1 MSDSDNS
8 TETVGPNAEISD
20 ISVRVFGRT
29 DVGLVRDHN
38 EDNFLIADL
47 TTSNRSIKPEVRTH
61 NLGARGS
68 LFAVCDGMG
77 GAAAGEVASQI
88 GVDTIY
94 EIMQEGDPAR
104 DDHEMARRLDRS
116 ICEAGTRI
124 FTAAKINRGQRGMG
138 TTSTVATLIGDRI
151 IFGQVG
157 DSRAYMVRQGKI
169 VQVTKDQSLVQQLID
184 AKQLTEEEAKD
195 FDRSNIIL
203 QALGTT
209 EGVHVDVTSADLRR
223 GDALVMCSDGL
234 SGLVEPDDILE
245 VITTLDEPMEACRS
259 LTEMACDRGGED
271 NITVIVARFEGDG
284 LAEPS
289 PDDTLAYEKFNY
301 VKITET
307 TSRTPIP
314 KFDDDDKE
322 TADNDK
328 AAVPSE
334 EKPESKP
341 EPEPKPESESKPEP
355 ESDKEKQQDENLSPQ
370 PPLPAGKGEKGSAVP
385 LPASGRG
392 QGMGE
397 DKDTEPKKKGGAGVV
412 IGVLATLV
420 VLGGIGGYLVMESG
434 NESEIVE
441 VNPIIPAAIVTPSA
455 AVPQEAGASA
465 PVAPPVVEPRVAE
478 PRLAPVAEE
487 AISGSGPDDTAD
499 DASGTPKK
507 VKDFVSDTEDKPP
520 VPESDAKKGSN
531 AGGEA
536 SKPITDEKVPA
547 DKKKPI
553 KKKKKKKKNV
563 IDDNP
568 Y

>member
-1 MSDSDNS
+1 MSNSDNS
-8 TETVGPNAEISD
+8 AENVGPNKENGGIA
-20 ISVRVFGRT
+20 VRVFGRT

-47 TTSNRSIKPEVRTH
+47 TASNRSIKPEVRTH
-61 NLGARGS
+61 NLGSRGS

-104 DDHEMARRLDRS
+104 DDNEMARRLDRS

-124 FTAAKINRGQRGMG
+124 FTAAKINREQRGMG
-138 TTSTVATLIGDRI
+138 TTSTGAALIGDRI

-157 DSRAYMVRQGKI
+157 DSRAYMIRQEKI

-245 VITTLDEPMEACRS
+245 VVKTLDEPMEACRR

-284 LAEPS
+284 LLLPS
-289 PDDTLAYEKFNY
+289 DDDIIEYEKFNF
-301 VKITET
+301 VKITEA

-314 KFDDDDKE
+314 KFDDDETPKEKKE
-322 TADNDK
+322 T
-328 AAVPSE
+328 PS
-334 EKPESKP
+334 
-341 EPEPKPESESKPEP
+341 PKEESESKPEP
-355 ESDKEKQQDENLSPQ
+355 EPRPEPEPEPKPEPVEKEKQDQAPDIAKVDED
-370 PPLPAGKGEKGSAVP
+370 AG
-385 LPASGRG
+385 
-392 QGMGE
+392 Q
-397 DKDTEPKKKGGAGVV
+397 KKKGGAGVL

-420 VLGGIGGYLVMESG
+420 VLGGIGGYLVIGSG
-434 NESEIVE
+434 NENDVVE
-441 VNPIIPAAIVTPSA
+441 GNPVIPANGATPPA
-455 AVPQEAGASA
+455 AVPNEAGAV
-465 PVAPPVVEPRVAE
+465 PVQEKPLVAE
-478 PRLAPVAEE
+478 PRLTPVAEE
-487 AISGSGPDDTAD
+487 AISGGGADDTEDGAD
-499 DASGTPKK
+499 NLPHTPKK
-507 VKDFVSDTEDKPP
+507 VKNPAPDP
-520 VPESDAKKGSN
+520 VDEPSPQEPKVKKGSN
-531 AGGEA
+531 TGGEP
-536 SKPITDEKVPA
+536 SKPIADKKSTA
-547 DKKKPI
+547 DKKKST
-553 KKKKKKKKNV
+553 KKKKKKKHV

>member
-8 TETVGPNAEISD
+8 TETVGPNAEIGD
-20 ISVRVFGRT
+20 IAVRVFGRT

-47 TTSNRSIKPEVRTH
+47 TASNRSIKPEVRTH
-61 NLGARGS
+61 DLGSRGS

-104 DDHEMARRLDRS
+104 DDHEMARRLDRA

-138 TTSTVATLIGDRI
+138 TTSTAAALIGARI
-151 IFGQVG
+151 VFGQVG
-157 DSRAYMVRQGKI
+157 DSRAYMIRQEKL

-209 EGVHVDVTSADLRR
+209 EGVHVDVTSVDLRR
-223 GDALVMCSDGL
+223 GDVLVMCSDGL

-245 VITTLDEPMEACRS
+245 VVKAIDEPMEACRR

-284 LAEPS
+284 LAQPS
-289 PDDTLAYEKFNY
+289 DDDTLVYEKFNY
-301 VKITET
+301 IKVTET

-314 KFDDDDKE
+314 KFDDDETPDKEKE
-322 TADNDK
+322 TAS
-328 AAVPSE
+328 SE
-334 EKPESKP
+334 EEPGSKPDPEPEPEPEAKPESKP
-341 EPEPKPESESKPEP
+341 EAEPKPEPVE
-355 ESDKEKQQDENLSPQ
+355 KEKQDQAPDIEKVDE
-370 PPLPAGKGEKGSAVP
+370 
-385 LPASGRG
+385 
-392 QGMGE
+392 
-397 DKDTEPKKKGGAGVV
+397 DTSPKKKGGAGVV

-420 VLGGIGGYLVMESG
+420 ILGGIGGYLVIGSG
-434 NESEIVE
+434 TESEIVE
-441 VNPIIPAAIVTPSA
+441 ENPIIPANIVMPPA
-455 AVPQEAGASA
+455 AVPNEAGAV
-465 PVAPPVVEPRVAE
+465 PVQEKPIVAE
-478 PRLAPVAEE
+478 PILAPVAEE
-487 AISGSGPDDTAD
+487 AISGGGVDDVDDGAD
-499 DASGTPKK
+499 DVPRPRKK
-507 VKDFVSDTEDKPP
+507 VKDSVTDPEDEPP
-520 VPESDAKKGSN
+520 GLESEAKKGSDT
-531 AGGEA
+531 GVEP
-536 SKPITDEKVPA
+536 SKPMTDKKVTV
-547 DKKKPI
+547 DKKKPV
-553 KKKKKKKKNV
+553 KKKKKKKPV